1 MSTEFRRSTSV
12 TILTCS
18 TCSLEVL
25 LKTSMS
31 SMQTRTKPEVAAN
44 VYISQELGMLKHAVH
59 DSWECGWF
67 IGVAKRQ
74 YPELVVAR

>member
-1 MSTEFRRSTSV
+1 
-12 TILTCS
+12 
-18 TCSLEVL
+18 
-25 LKTSMS
+25 MS